1 MLDVSTERI
10 GRVLCA
16 RVSGRID
23 SASAGDFQEGIRVA
37 IEDNGGA
44 VILDFE
50 GTFYISSAGL
60 QVVLMTAR
68 TLRKRNTPLSLCS
81 LSDPVR
87 RVFEMTGFDRTVT
100 IHTSREE
107 ALAAVSG

>member
-1 MLDVSTERI
+1 LLDVSTERI
-10 GRVLCA
+10 GRVLWA

-37 IEDNGGA
+37 IEDSGGA

-50 GTFYISSAGL
+50 GIFYISSAGL

-81 LSDPVR
+81 APWIPAAS
-87 RVFEMTGFDRTVT
+87 FCMTGSPATRV
-100 IHTSREE
+100 
-107 ALAAVSG
+107 AAGYA